1 MIFSDAISLPDFGLK
16 WLADIWEESTKPTQ
30 VPNTIPSFEEY
41 ALAIVHT
48 VQQITLD
55 PAAIIIFLLATTAL
69 ILIYIFLFSAPI
81 RFRHHYS
88 PMKIEC
94 LHPNGNE
101 KMKIGLM
108 ELIERDCPS
117 LFRGV
122 FYPTPWMISGHL
134 QTIYASL
141 MGSWFKAKRVPF
153 VRVTLPTPDGSV
165 ISGNL

>member
-1 MIFSDAISLPDFGLK
+1 
-16 WLADIWEESTKPTQ
+16 
-30 VPNTIPSFEEY
+30 
-41 ALAIVHT
+41 
-48 VQQITLD
+48 
-55 PAAIIIFLLATTAL
+55 
-69 ILIYIFLFSAPI
+69 
-81 RFRHHYS
+81 
-88 PMKIEC
+88 MKIEC